1 MRFCIAGYGAIAG
14 HHRDAL
20 LGIDGVRIDAV
31 MGRRIGP
38 TREFART
45 CGATLATTDLT
56 EALARPEIDAV
67 VVASPSQVHYEQ
79 TRAALAAGKHVLLEI
94 PMALGLAEAEELCAL
109 ADAAGRTLMICHTHR
124 YRPFIRELKRRISE
138 GELHLHHL
146 HCEWHFFRRS
156 DEGFAGSR
164 RSWMDNLLWHHAGHV
179 VDDAVGL
186 FGGEPERAEAVLGP
200 AGGHGGIPRDLG
212 AHLQFAGGGIA
223 SYAMSYNAHVPEQ
236 QVRMSFICEEDTFT
250 LEGDHFSNHDGTLQ
264 HLDRNEASIPR
275 QNVEF
280 VGAIREDRNPLT
292 AGRAMLA
299 SMRTLHRLEASAN
312 RLTATDADE
321 TAV

>member
-1 MRFCIAGYGAIAG
+1 MRFCIAGYGAIAA

-20 LGIDGVRIDAV
+20 LAMDGVGIDVV

-38 TREFART
+38 TREFAET
-45 CGATLATTDLT
+45 CGAALATTDLA
-56 EALARPEIDAV
+56 EALAQPRIDAV
-67 VVASPSQVHYEQ
+67 LVASPSQVHYEQ

-94 PMALGLAEAEELCAL
+94 PMALGLAAAEELCAL

-124 YRPFIRELKRRISE
+124 YRPFIRGLKRRISE
-138 GELHLHHL
+138 GDLHLHHL

-164 RSWMDNLLWHHAGHV
+164 RSWTDNLLWHHAGHV
-179 VDDAVGL
+179 VDDAVWL
-186 FGGEPERAEAVLGP
+186 FGKEPERAEAVLGP
-200 AGGHGGIPRDLG
+200 SGGHGGISRDLG

-223 SYAMSYNAHVPEQ
+223 SYAMSYNAHVSEQ
-236 QVRMSFICEEDTFT
+236 RVRISFICEEDTFT
-250 LEGDHFSNHDGTLQ
+250 LEGDHFSSHDATTK
-264 HLDRNEASIPR
+264 HLDLNEASIPR

-280 VGAIREDRNPLT
+280 VDAVREGRKPLT

-299 SMRTLHRLEASAN
+299 SMRTLHRLEVSAN
-312 RLTATDADE
+312 RPAAADRDE
-321 TAV
+321 TPV